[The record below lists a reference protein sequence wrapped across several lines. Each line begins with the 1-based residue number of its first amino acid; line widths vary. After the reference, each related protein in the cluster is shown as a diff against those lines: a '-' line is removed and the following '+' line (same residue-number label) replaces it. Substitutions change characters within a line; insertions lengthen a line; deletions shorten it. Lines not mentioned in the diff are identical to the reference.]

1 MATLLFL
8 AAVILVAAIIW
19 FIVGTDEGPR
29 VRRIR
34 SGGGSH
40 EPVTD
45 MEVAEELGAV
55 DAFGEGGM
63 APVTAP
69 RTEPPGADAD
79 EPMVVLVRNPR
90 SVYVYWELDTAADR
104 RVRNLLGPDEWQ
116 RTIPCLRVF
125 DVTSGRYP
133 DLRRGHVF
141 ELTLHE
147 RDDHAFINGLKP
159 GRRYVISHDRKTPEG
174 RYYMIRHSGPVQMPY
189 DRPSSQSPLYRLYG
203 GQPGHWSGSVQA

>member
-8 AAVILVAAIIW
+8 AAVILVAAVIW

-34 SGGGSH
+34 SGSGRH

-45 MEVAEELGAV
+45 MEVAEELGPV

-63 APVTAP
+63 APATAP
-69 RTEPPGADAD
+69 RTEFPVDEAD
-79 EPMVVLVRNPR
+79 EQMVVLVRNPR
-90 SVYVYWELDTAADR
+90 SLYVYWELDTGADR

-116 RTIPCLRVF
+116 RTTPCLRIF

-147 RDDHAFINGLKP
+147 RDDHAFIHGLKP
-159 GRRYVISHDRKTPEG
+159 GHRYVVSHDRKTPEG
-174 RYYMIRHSGPVQMPY
+174 RYYMIQRSEPVQMPY
-189 DRPSSQSPLYRLYG
+189 DRPSSQSALYRMYG
-203 GQPGHWSGSVQA
+203 GQPGPWSGSLQL

>member
-8 AAVILVAAIIW
+8 FAVILVAAIIW
-19 FIVGTDEGPR
+19 FSVGTDEGTR

-34 SGGGSH
+34 TGGGTH

-45 MEVAEELGAV
+45 MELAEELGRV
-55 DAFGEGGM
+55 EGFGEGGM

-69 RTEPPGADAD
+69 RTDLPEAETAD
-79 EPMVVLVRNPR
+79 EQMVVLVRNPH
-90 SVYVYWELDTAADR
+90 SLYVYWELDTGADR
-104 RVRNLLGPDEWQ
+104 RVRNLLGADEWQ
-116 RTIPCLRVF
+116 RTIPCLRIF

-147 RDDHAFINGLKP
+147 RDDHAFIEGLKP
-159 GRRYVISHDRKTPEG
+159 GHRYVVSHDRKTPEG
-174 RYYMIRHSGPVQMPY
+174 RYYMIQHSEPVQMPY
-189 DRPSSQSPLYRLYG
+189 DRPGSQSSLYQMYG
-203 GQPGHWSGSVQA
+203 GQPGWSGSLHA